1 MSMYNDRKEV
11 IIVSIADKMVYLRFH
26 SGLSTEE
33 ISARSGVPVG
43 TINKIFTGET
53 KNPTGKTASKLAK
66 VFEVTTEYLLNDD
79 IPIEKI
85 KTWPAPVSE
94 SGPISP
100 GRQALLNAI
109 KDMDDDTARAV
120 LEVVKSVLKLRG
132 E

>member
-1 MSMYNDRKEV
+1 M
-11 IIVSIADKMVYLRFH
+11 SIADKMVYLRYH

-79 IPIEKI
+79 IPIENI
-85 KTWPAPVSE
+85 KTWPTPVSE
-94 SGPISP
+94 SEPISP
-100 GRQALLNAI
+100 ERQALLNAI